1 MYDGGKILVGVVI
14 FLCILAS
21 PLVYNTVMGKASF
34 VPDPKISGQEKRCVM
49 STPYM
54 RSEHMKVLN
63 TWRDEVIRQDKRF
76 YETADGRVYDMS
88 LTKTCMKCHES
99 KAEFCDQCH
108 NYVGVTPYCWDC
120 HTYPKEK

>member
-1 MYDGGKILVGVVI
+1 
-14 FLCILAS
+14 
-21 PLVYNTVMGKASF
+21 
-34 VPDPKISGQEKRCVM
+34 
-49 STPYM
+49 
-54 RSEHMKVLN
+54 MKLLN
-63 TWRDEVIRQDKRF
+63 TWRDEVIRQDKRL

-99 KAEFCDQCH
+99 KAQFCDQCH